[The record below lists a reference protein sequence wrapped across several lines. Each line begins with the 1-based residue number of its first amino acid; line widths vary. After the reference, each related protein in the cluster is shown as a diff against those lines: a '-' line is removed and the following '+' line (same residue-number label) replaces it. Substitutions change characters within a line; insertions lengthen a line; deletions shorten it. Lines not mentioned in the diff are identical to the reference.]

1 MDGIFNNRRL
11 FVAPRNGAVLVSGD
25 RLRDPRNVSILDGDP
40 TFSAYVCTPPQHQYR
55 DDFSFSS
62 ATHSDAD
69 SYRNHP
75 SQRIIDINVNITDQP
90 KNQIRYGPPG
100 SRTSLVRESS
110 RNLAETGPAKP
121 AVCPETVRCEFVR
134 ANTQN
139 VTGLYAW
146 HLPCAYF
153 RLKSNEGGLMD
164 GDRIVWFDAEGIPR
178 RGTVRWCGYLRGHT
192 KVYVGVDFVSFFF
205 LLLVFIELFSLAK
218 KKKSK

>member
-55 DDFSFSS
+55 DDFSFSRGLP
-62 ATHSDAD
+62 ATS
-69 SYRNHP
+69 SCNEIVSRP
-75 SQRIIDINVNITDQP
+75 SQNGSVVAPSRPHVRNVPIQIVPAARSQLRIRPSVSNPHPRATSTLGRFPVDATD
-90 KNQIRYGPPG
+90 
-100 SRTSLVRESS
+100 
-110 RNLAETGPAKP
+110 A
-121 AVCPETVRCEFVR
+121 
-134 ANTQN
+134 
-139 VTGLYAW
+139 
-146 HLPCAYF
+146 

-192 KVYVGVDFVSFFF
+192 KVYVGVDFVSSFFT
-205 LLLVFIELFSLAK
+205 LSLYRTVVAGKEK
-218 KKKSK
+218 KN